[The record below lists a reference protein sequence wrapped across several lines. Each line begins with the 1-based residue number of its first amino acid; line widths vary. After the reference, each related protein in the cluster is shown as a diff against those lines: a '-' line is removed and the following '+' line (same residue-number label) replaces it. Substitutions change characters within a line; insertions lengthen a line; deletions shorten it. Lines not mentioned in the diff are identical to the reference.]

1 MDEIVNELISAAN
14 LLRSVKV
21 DGEYWYVMAAIY
33 GTLVQTAQKLQNG
46 GGPQNEPCND
56 GPAA

>member
-1 MDEIVNELISAAN
+1 MDEIISELVSAAN

-21 DGEYWYVMAAIY
+21 DGEYWVTMLAIY
-33 GTLVQTAQKLQNG
+33 NTLVQTAQKLQNG